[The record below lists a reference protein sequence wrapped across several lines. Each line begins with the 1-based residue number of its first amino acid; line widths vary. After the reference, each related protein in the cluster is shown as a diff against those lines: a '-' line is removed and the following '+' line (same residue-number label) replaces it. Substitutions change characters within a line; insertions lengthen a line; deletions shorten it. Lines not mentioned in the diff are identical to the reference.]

1 MPGFFAINSSIK
13 YAEKETKNRRL
24 YEASVFGG
32 CGKIKPMLTFISN
45 LFSKDRK
52 TPYAG
57 DVTPANIGAAESP
70 GYPPPPNGIPFI
82 PPNRL
87 LDKHADLIATLRQ
100 NVGVAD
106 PLFERLYLPS
116 IQRMA
121 GFVHM
126 LPASESHHHRGAG
139 GALRHALEVATY
151 TSRASESV
159 MIGSLDLPARRKQKE
174 VAWRYAAFV
183 AGLCHDIGKPVT
195 DLTANTEGGAQW
207 NPMAESLYEWG
218 ERAGAEHYY
227 IAWQPN
233 RHKLHEQFYSL
244 LVSKIA
250 GQEGMEYL
258 GLVGHE
264 AVGWVLSMSQAAT
277 IEQKKMYEIVT
288 KGDMLSVENDLR
300 THAGGADVAVAGVNL
315 EKVVQDTLQN
325 RFRLGIWTVNKL
337 GGRAWKTASGVFLVW
352 PIAGGEIIEDL
363 SAMRAL
369 GLPRTPDALLA
380 FMIER
385 GIAVRMSNEDGI
397 ESPTWKLK
405 IPANNDLS
413 ATVTAIKLSED
424 SGIPGLLSGVAP
436 LPDVEPV
443 GAMSDSQIAESR
455 TAITQWEAPTETSRE
470 QASTKPSAKETTP
483 RSSRAEQPS
492 TDLMPLSEMGPHG
505 VILESL
511 RADMTSG
518 KKKPGEDFI
527 RLNDGRLAIAF
538 PEGLKG
544 SGVEPMTI
552 LDWLEENGMLE
563 TDPYQHDK
571 KTHELDGFTPPK
583 RTRKAI
589 LLTRDATKNFWAD
602 GHQKNAAVPPQNENR
617 GRTQTEATASDKPA
631 ESSHKEVEKSA
642 VTPKPKSEGLPL
654 ILERFV
660 KEIRQGKESG
670 NTPFLIEETDE
681 GLFVPRHTS
690 VSWFLKRCDDK
701 SARTEIT
708 AQIEANSVISE
719 VQRNGKRMLHIPGSA
734 L

>member
-1 MPGFFAINSSIK
+1 
-13 YAEKETKNRRL
+13 
-24 YEASVFGG
+24 
-32 CGKIKPMLTFISN
+32 MLNFISN
-45 LFSKDRK
+45 LLSQNRK
-52 TPYAG
+52 QPYAG
-57 DVTPANIGAAESP
+57 NIPPAKIGAENAP
-70 GYPPPPNGIPFI
+70 GYPPPPNGIPFVS
-82 PPNRL
+82 PNHL
-87 LDKHADLIATLRQ
+87 LDKHADLIGTLRQ
-100 NVGVAD
+100 NVGIAD
-106 PLFERLYLPS
+106 PLFDRLYLPS
-116 IQRMA
+116 IERMA
-121 GFVHM
+121 SFVHM

-159 MIGSLDLPARRKQKE
+159 MIGSLDLPVRRKQKE

-218 ERAGAEHYY
+218 EKTGAEHYY

-233 RHKLHEQFYSL
+233 RHKMHEQFYSL

-250 GQEGMEYL
+250 GHEGMEYL

-325 RFRLGIWTVNKL
+325 RFRLGIWAVNKL

-369 GLPRTPDALLA
+369 GLPRSPDALLA

-385 GIAVRMSNEDGI
+385 GIAVRMSSEGET

-405 IPANNDLS
+405 IPANNDLT

-424 SGIPGLLSGVAP
+424 SGIPGLLAGVAT
-436 LPDVEPV
+436 LPEVVPEGQAAQSPSP
-443 GAMSDSQIAESR
+443 APSTTTFEE
-455 TAITQWEAPTETSRE
+455 TAILPAPDQKSGQKNKAR
-470 QASTKPSAKETTP
+470 QAPMAKAGKPS
-483 RSSRAEQPS
+483 S
-492 TDLMPLSEMGPHG
+492 DILPLSEMGPHG

-518 KKKPGEDFI
+518 RKKAGEDYVL
-527 RLNDGRLAIAF
+527 LNDGRLAIAF

-544 SGVEPMTI
+544 GGVEPMTI

-589 LLTRDATKNFWAD
+589 LLTRDATKHFWAD
-602 GHQKNAAVPPQNENR
+602 GCQESAADLPQNEAK
-617 GRTQTEATASDKPA
+617 ESAPKKEEVHDKAPATAAPISRP
-631 ESSHKEVEKSA
+631 EN
-642 VTPKPKSEGLPL
+642 LPI

-660 KEIRQGKESG
+660 KEIQQGKATG
-670 NTPFLIEETDE
+670 NTPFLIEETAE
-681 GLFVPRHTS
+681 GLYVPRHTS

-708 AQIEANSVISE
+708 AQIEANSAITE
-719 VQRNGKRMLHIPGSA
+719 VQRNGKRMLFIPGSA